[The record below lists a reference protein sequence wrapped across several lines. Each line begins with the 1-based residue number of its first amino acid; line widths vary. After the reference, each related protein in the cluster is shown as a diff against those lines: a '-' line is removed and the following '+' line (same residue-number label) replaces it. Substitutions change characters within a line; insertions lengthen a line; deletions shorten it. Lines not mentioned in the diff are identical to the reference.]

1 MGIGMERRKQKSV
14 PGSVFSKEVHAE
26 DSTEGGW
33 DRHLLVFIL
42 CLCV

>member
-14 PGSVFSKEVHAE
+14 PGGSVFSKEVHAE
-26 DSTEGGW
+26 DSTGGW